1 MRSVLTATRVC
12 RISNW
17 NKTSSRSVTVT
28 AKTNEWFVFPRES
41 EGNTYSV
48 NWSLVAD
55 GISPSKEA
63 FHNARVSMLTS
74 RLPNKV
80 SNGKVDA
87 ASLKFTGPFA
97 LLEAGDSIK
106 HENFNASMAETTQ
119 RLSGDD
125 IFVED
130 NGVVAHAD
138 SRVGVRVVTSNPA
151 VALIARSI
159 SIPCPP
165 REVNPRAR
173 FNGWRLDQ
181 NLGETDLAWNG
192 KTYDYS
198 EKALE
203 PGVGQRPIVAFVG
216 AKGGDVAVQFVEHN
230 KIISGANIVVGNDAP
245 IRAIVE
251 GISHSATVVLNEQNS
266 NKLALPSVCLAKGKD
281 TILVVGAP
289 DELATAADKKNVL
302 YGAYSNLVSNQ
313 GVSAL
318 FNGVIADSS
327 GSGTAVSDRD
337 IPSIVSSEGKT
348 IRPIIPNNMAYP
360 PSHIIFFEKGAK
372 LSSLS
377 EENASAKIVALTDE
391 KKKDIA
397 ASLISGVKL
406 SVSGSVDE
414 ILALI

>member
-1 MRSVLTATRVC
+1 MRSFIPTARVC

-17 NKTSSRSVTVT
+17 NRTSSRNVT

-41 EGNTYSV
+41 EGNNYSV

-63 FHNARVSMLTS
+63 FHNARLPLLTS
-74 RLPNKV
+74 RLPNKA
-80 SNGKVDA
+80 SKGTVDD
-87 ASLKFTGPFA
+87 ASVKFSGTFN

-106 HENFNASMAETTQ
+106 HEKFNESLTETTQ
-119 RLSGDD
+119 KLSSEVL
-125 IFVED
+125 FVED

-138 SRVGVRVVTSNPA
+138 SRLGVRVVTSNPA
-151 VALIARSI
+151 VALISRYI

-198 EKALE
+198 DKAVE

-230 KIISGANIVVGNDAP
+230 KVISGANIVAGSDAP
-245 IRAIVE
+245 IRAIIE

-266 NKLALPSVCLAKGKD
+266 NKLALPSVCLAKDKN

-289 DELATAADKKNVL
+289 DELAVAAYKKNVL
-302 YGAYSNLVSNQ
+302 YGAYSNLLSNL

-318 FNGVIADSS
+318 FNGVIADSAGAES
-327 GSGTAVSDRD
+327 SDRVTY
-337 IPSIVSSEGKT
+337 IASEGKT
-348 IRPIIPNNMAYP
+348 IRLVLPNNMAYP

-372 LSSLS
+372 MGSIS
-377 EENASAKIVALTDE
+377 EENATAKVVALTDD

-397 ASLISGVKL
+397 TSLISGVKL